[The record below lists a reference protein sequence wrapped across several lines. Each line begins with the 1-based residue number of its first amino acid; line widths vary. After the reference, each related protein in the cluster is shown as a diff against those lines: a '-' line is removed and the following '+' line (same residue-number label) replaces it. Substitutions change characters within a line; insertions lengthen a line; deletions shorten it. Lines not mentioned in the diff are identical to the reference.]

1 MLKIWWWFQFKP
13 WKIILIINDCCQEV
27 FNLIIPF
34 LALVQ
39 YILSFPQIFC
49 MDKKSVYKSEELKM
63 TRAPHYFP
71 PTYSWITFRV
81 CAVTLVVTL
90 SSLSKQHDSS
100 HYVLAQRYTV
110 HQCNP
115 ILYWTQLFS
124 LDFFYW
130 FYISTGIWLQRGTVG
145 LRK

>member
-49 MDKKSVYKSEELKM
+49 VDKKSVYKSEELKM
-63 TRAPHYFP
+63 TRAPL
-71 PTYSWITFRV
+71 RV
-81 CAVTLVVTL
+81 CAVTLAPAIQFVKTTWLITL
-90 SSLSKQHDSS
+90 RAGPAVHSSSVQSNS
-100 HYVLAQRYTV
+100 E
-110 HQCNP
+110 
-115 ILYWTQLFS
+115 
-124 LDFFYW
+124 LDA
-130 FYISTGIWLQRGTVG
+130 II
-145 LRK
+145 